1 MKRTL
6 FSLTLLVAILVASLS
21 FASDEMAGEPDYLT
35 EAQKIASEI
44 KYKTFVTWD
53 ETTYLRRQK
62 TIIQI
67 GDPLEYEITDVY
79 VSELSKS
86 EILNGKKFQYNFSL
100 EWEGIPIL
108 LLLNE
113 VL

>member
-6 FSLTLLVAILVASLS
+6 FSLTLLVAILVASLA
-21 FASDEMAGEPDYLT
+21 FASDAMAGEPDYLA
-35 EAQKIASEI
+35 EAQKIDAEI
-44 KYKTFVTWD
+44 KNKTFVIWD
-53 ETTYLRRQK
+53 GTTYFRPQK
-62 TIIQI
+62 TIVQSS
-67 GDPLEYEITDVY
+67 DPLEYEITDVY

-100 EWEGIPIL
+100 VWEGIPIL
-108 LLLNE
+108 ILLSE